1 MHKLYSSGSSWE
13 TKIGYSRAVAVGN
26 TLYVSATAATGADG
40 KIVGEDIYT
49 QTRHILK
56 KIEGVLKEAGFEFTD
71 VVQSRLYLT
80 DNKQW
85 EDAGRAH
92 GEVFGSIRPA
102 LTLLHVLPFVDPAM
116 LVEIEITAVKS
127 GSAA

>member
-1 MHKLYSSGSSWE
+1 M
-13 TKIGYSRAVAVGN
+13 AVSN

-40 KIVGEDIYT
+40 KIVGEDIYS

-71 VVQSRLYLT
+71 VVQSRMYLT

-116 LVEIEITAVKS
+116 LVEIEVTAVKS
-127 GSAA
+127 GSAV